1 MAIDNEKIAKMKEV
15 AKKSQLKV
23 KEKKERKPKSD
34 YPTIGIYI
42 SKDNVEYLENLTKK
56 YPQIPKSRFFR
67 EFINCF
73 KEKYGLDIPL
83 EKFIGK

>member
-1 MAIDNEKIAKMKEV
+1 VAIDTDKIKQMKEV

-34 YPTIGIYI
+34 YPTVGIYI
-42 SKDNVEYLENLTKK
+42 SKDNVEYLEELSKK
-56 YPQIPKSRFFR
+56 YPQIPRSRFFR

-83 EKFIGK
+83 DRFIGK